1 MINFFYVSNLCCF
14 PQFSRAYYHILYL
27 LWSSPWTAHR
37 LTASHLA
44 LLYSVVSK
52 ALSTLSS
59 LYCLS
64 ILYQYFL
71 SYICCCDPRLPY
83 FSCSAHP
90 TLLVQP
96 SSLFQLVD
104 DLVYHY
110 IIGIILPTYVHSVQL
125 YTASSS
131 QLSPFFPIVIP
142 TSASSHRT
150 LHLTWDHRHIPN
162 NNSTTRISHN
172 GLSNPFT
179 PCLPSYARD
188 TLDLHPGHLPRNP
201 RVRRRAQIYPS
212 RLASSWGAGVSP
224 SSSPLACRVKNNTWF
239 LGERGKTSLTVVTSC
254 WACLRRSSIYLAL

>member
-1 MINFFYVSNLCCF
+1 MLDQFFYVSNLCCF

-110 IIGIILPTYVHSVQL
+110 IIGIILPTYVHSVQVSFFSVCF
-125 YTASSS
+125 SSS
-131 QLSPFFPIVIP
+131 LSPMKDRHERFAFSKDSKI
-142 TSASSHRT
+142 TSHGIQRWKLFSSFCSGAHSFIGDSR
-150 LHLTWDHRHIPN
+150 RP
-162 NNSTTRISHN
+162 
-172 GLSNPFT
+172 LS
-179 PCLPSYARD
+179 
-188 TLDLHPGHLPRNP
+188 RNKG
-201 RVRRRAQIYPS
+201 S
-212 RLASSWGAGVSP
+212 
-224 SSSPLACRVKNNTWF
+224 
-239 LGERGKTSLTVVTSC
+239 
-254 WACLRRSSIYLAL
+254 